1 MSSAQELPSEDR
13 AKARLGLIMFG
24 LYALVYAGFVL
35 INTVAPKLMGAIL
48 FAGLNLAVVYGV
60 FLILLAIVLGLIYS
74 QAASRMETRSAGG
87 AERAVK

>member
-1 MSSAQELPSEDR
+1 MPSAHEISSEDH

-48 FAGLNLAVVYGV
+48 FAGLTLAVVYGV
-60 FLILLAIVLGLIYS
+60 FLILLAIVLGLIYN
-74 QAASRMETRSAGG
+74 QVATRMETQATNSNEG
-87 AERAVK
+87 AAE